1 MHSADTAHM
10 IDEKY
15 SAGTASHGL
24 CNLRTMH
31 VALKIVCAFIYAWY
45 LVYVNELACM

>member
-1 MHSADTAHM
+1 MILNM

-15 SAGTASHGL
+15 SADTASHGL

-31 VALKIVCAFIYAWY
+31 VALKIVCTFIHAWY
-45 LVYVNELACM
+45 LVYVNDLACM